1 VSALVPYE
9 PDRLLEVLEGH
20 RVRYVVIGG
29 FAAVLRGSPYDTTD
43 VDITPERSE
52 LNLRRLSAALDELE
66 AAVRVDAE
74 STADLPALELD
85 LAALDRFHTLAL
97 TTKHGN
103 LDLCLVP
110 DGTQGYPDL
119 RRGATRELI
128 TETLEIPLASLADVI
143 RSKEAAGREK
153 DLLHLPTLRRLLER
167 ARQRPP

>member
-9 PDRLLEVLEGH
+9 PDRLLEVFERH

-29 FAAVLRGSPYDTTD
+29 FAAVLRGSPYDTTN

-52 LNLRRLSAALDELE
+52 LNLRRLSAALDELQ
-66 AAVRVDAE
+66 AAVRGDAE
-74 STADLPALELD
+74 STADLLALELD
-85 LAALDRFHTLAL
+85 LATLDRFHTLAL
-97 TTKHGN
+97 TTEHGN
-103 LDLCLVP
+103 LDLCPVP

-153 DLLHLPTLRRLLER
+153 DLLHLPTLRRVLER